1 MNFTS
6 VNGKNWKFKK
16 FNSADIKKY
25 SEDFSL
31 SEITAKLLAIRKNNI
46 EDISLFL
53 NPTIKD
59 LLPNPLKLKDMKNAV
74 ERTYKCIEKDELMGI
89 FGDYDVDGASSTA
102 LLVRYFLNIK
112 QKTKIH
118 IPDRKKEGYGPNV
131 ESFNNL
137 IKSGSNIII
146 TVDRFIHQIQK
157 LSHRNPRSTSKTSGN

>member
-59 LLPNPLKLKDMKNAV
+59 LLPNPLKLLK
-74 ERTYKCIEKDELMGI
+74 RI
-89 FGDYDVDGASSTA
+89 
-102 LLVRYFLNIK
+102 
-112 QKTKIH
+112 
-118 IPDRKKEGYGPNV
+118 
-131 ESFNNL
+131 
-137 IKSGSNIII
+137 
-146 TVDRFIHQIQK
+146 
-157 LSHRNPRSTSKTSGN
+157 SKP